1 MKVLIVGMGKL
12 GVQLAEAFVYKGN
25 DVTVVDQKQS
35 ALQKVSDQLDVLAI
49 QQNGVEMSNLGKTQ
63 VSQMDLT
70 IAVTDDDETN
80 ILICFL
86 AKRKGCKQAIGR
98 VRNPEYYHQI
108 EFIKNEMDIDY
119 IVNPDRT
126 TAFEIRD
133 YLLKDI
139 TLNMENFA
147 QGQISLMDIHV
158 HNLCS
163 VAGKQLKDLDGM
175 EKVRVVAVS
184 REGKVIIPYGD
195 LLIEDDDVL
204 YLVGQS
210 QDVTSFTAGC
220 GVSTEQ
226 KQIQSVVILGGG
238 RIAYYLARELK
249 KAGKTVKIFENNHER
264 CKYLAEH
271 LDDVL
276 IIYGD
281 GTDLTLLGEE
291 EAFDADALVSLTGL
305 DEENLL
311 FSLLAK
317 QNGMK
322 HVVSKVSRPNYIP
335 IIEKLGV
342 DAAINPVTI
351 TASEIMRYVLGGKV
365 ASLSLLLSGMAEAVE
380 IAVQAGS
387 YVTQDALGKLDIPR
401 GLVVGAVL
409 RNNTVLIPNGETKIE
424 PGDRVVVFTLNSEM
438 GRLEQL
444 FYPPKKGR
452 IRELWNN
459 R

>member
-12 GVQLAEAFVYKGN
+12 GVQLAEAFVYKDN

-35 ALQKVSDQLDVLAI
+35 ALQKVSDQLDVLAL
-49 QQNGVEMSNLGKTQ
+49 QQNGVEISRLGKTQ
-63 VSQMDLT
+63 VAHMDLT

-86 AKRKGCKQAIGR
+86 AKRKGCKRAIAR
-98 VRNPEYYHQI
+98 VRNPEYFHQI
-108 EFIKNEMDIDY
+108 DFIKNEMDIDY

-139 TLNMENFA
+139 TLNMEDFA

-158 HNLCS
+158 NNLCG
-163 VAGKQLKDLDGM
+163 VAGKQLKDLSGM
-175 EKVRVVAVS
+175 EKVLVVAVS

-195 LLIEDDDVL
+195 MVIEENDVL

-210 QDVTSFTAGC
+210 EDVTTFSCRC
-220 GVSTEQ
+220 GVSMER
-226 KQIQSVVILGGG
+226 KRIESVVILGGG

-249 KAGKTVKIFENNHER
+249 KVGMTVKIFENNHER
-264 CKYLAEH
+264 CKYLSEQ

-317 QNGMK
+317 QKGMK

-380 IAVQAGS
+380 IAIQPGS
-387 YVTQDALGKLDIPR
+387 YVTRDELGKLDIPR
-401 GLVVGAVL
+401 GIIVGAVL
-409 RNNTVLIPNGETKIE
+409 RGHSVLIPSGTTKIE
-424 PGDRVVVFTLNSEM
+424 PGDRVVVFILNSEM
-438 GRLEQL
+438 GRLERL
-444 FYPPKKGR
+444 FYPPRKGL